1 MHLTRCTLRSSNPDI
16 AILEQRIRDAE
27 QAKNTAE
34 KDLARLVKTC
44 QQLREANDILSQRAL
59 GVSDEIEQEKRK
71 IQSQTQKDIEDLRRQ
86 LTDGDEE
93 MERVRSREQNQR
105 LQLLDE
111 VRQSLSAI
119 PNIY

>member
-34 KDLARLVKTC
+34 KDLARLVKIC